1 MAAGTVK
8 AKRVATSAGSGRV
21 SGRSKRGA
29 AGSGKPA
36 KSKVSRFHQRLG
48 SLTFSQACKLL
59 GDEGAKLIYRGGQSF
74 EIQSDRDVYLGGDLM
89 RVRIEDAKVD
99 GGLAIASITLSSD
112 RKKQLAVNCDR
123 CDAPCEHLGAAL
135 AYLLDSKSA
144 LGLAMPPDEEVP
156 LEHLTSRELR
166 QRMLADRHDRATSEK
181 MIVRSINPAR
191 PWTDYVVTSS
201 NSGRTYRVAI
211 RSLDGDDSFCTC
223 PDFRTNRLGT
233 CKHIMHLR
241 RKIAKKFS
249 AAQLRS
255 PYRRKRLSL
264 GMRYGDFDGDRPTG
278 LQFFLPDPSTKAG
291 AAEKLIE
298 MVGVLADKPSRD
310 AADVMARV
318 QALETA
324 GIDVTIFPDAEAFL
338 QRSLTQSRLKQ
349 HCDEIR
355 KDVDNHPLRT
365 ELLDA
370 VLLPYQLDGIAFAVG
385 AGRAILA
392 DDMGLGKTIQ
402 GIGTAELLTR
412 LAEIRRVL
420 IVCPASLK
428 SQWRGEIAKFSGRST
443 QIVLGSGSERIE
455 QYHSDKFFTIC
466 NYEQVLRDNSA
477 IENVPWDLII
487 LDEGQRIKN
496 YESKTSNVVR
506 QLESPFRLVLSGT
519 PLENRLGELFTVS
532 RFVDD
537 DLLGPAY
544 RFFHNHHVVDERGKT
559 LAYRNLDK
567 LRETMQPILLRRTRA
582 EVARQLPD
590 RTDQVIGCQ
599 ATAEQLEI
607 HDNALRTVA
616 QIAGKK
622 FMTEMDRLL
631 MQKCLL
637 MARMACD
644 STYLCDQET
653 AEYSSKL
660 ERITEV
666 MAELAVDPTRKIVLF
681 SEWRRMLDRI
691 ESRLDEMGCTYVR
704 LDGSVPQKRRGG
716 IVSQFQKDPAC
727 RVICMTNAG
736 STGLNLQAAN
746 TVINVDLPWNPA
758 VLEQRIARA
767 YRMGQKQPVHVY
779 KFVTTNAAYPTI
791 EEGLLTTLAA
801 KQDLADASIN
811 MDSNVDEVAMQSGM
825 EDLKRRL
832 ELILPPNK
840 LAAPVDESQQ
850 RRVVAE
856 AERLAGEK
864 RREQVAQAGGQLLS
878 AALALAG
885 GLVGNAATE
894 PDQAKVDAL
903 ASKLSEAIERDEQGR
918 PQLKISLANDAAL
931 RDLATTLARLLG

>member
-1 MAAGTVK
+1 MAAATTNN
-8 AKRVATSAGSGRV
+8 KRVTASAGSGNTIPK
-21 SGRSKRGA
+21 SKRGA

-36 KSKVSRFHQRLG
+36 KSRVNRFHQRLG
-48 SLTFSQACKLL
+48 SLTFSQACQLL
-59 GDEGAKLIYRGGQSF
+59 GDDGAKLIQRGGRIF
-74 EIQSDRDVYLGGDLM
+74 ELQSDRDVFLGGDLL
-89 RVRIEDAKVD
+89 RVRVEDPQVD

-123 CDAPCEHLGAAL
+123 CELPCEHLGAAL
-135 AYLLDSKSA
+135 EYLLDAKSV

-156 LEHLTSRELR
+156 LEHLTARELR
-166 QRMLADRHDRATSEK
+166 QRMLAERQNRAKTERMTVK
-181 MIVRSINPAR
+181 AVNAER

-201 NSGRTYRVAI
+201 SSGRSYRVAI
-211 RSLDGDDSFCTC
+211 RSLDGDDAFCTC

-233 CKHIMHLR
+233 CKHVMHLR
-241 RKIAKKFS
+241 SKIAKKFS
-249 AAQLRS
+249 SAQLNS

-264 GMRYGDFDGDRPTG
+264 GLRYGDFDGLRPTG
-278 LQFFLPDPSTKAG
+278 LQFFLPDPATKAG
-291 AAEKLIE
+291 GSEKMRD
-298 MVGVLADKPSRD
+298 MVGELAQAPSRD
-310 AADVMARV
+310 AAAVMACV
-318 QALETA
+318 QALEAA
-324 GIDVTIFPDAEAFL
+324 GINVTIFPDAEAFL
-338 QRSLTQSRLKQ
+338 QRSLTQHRLQ
-349 HCDEIR
+349 QQCAEIR
-355 KDVDNHPLRT
+355 KRVDDHPLRT

-370 VLLPYQLDGIAFAVG
+370 VLLPYQLDGIAFATG

-402 GIGTAELLTR
+402 AIGTAELLSR

-428 SQWRGEIAKFSGRST
+428 SQWRAEIAKFSGRST

-455 QYHSDKFFTIC
+455 QYQSDKFFTIC
-466 NYEQVLRDNSA
+466 NYEQVLRDVSA
-477 IENVPWDLII
+477 IENVAWDLIV

-496 YESKTSNVVR
+496 YESKTSNVIR
-506 QLESPFRLVLSGT
+506 QLQSPFRLVLSGT
-519 PLENRLGELFTVS
+519 PLENRLGELFTVA

-559 LAYRNLDK
+559 LGYRNLDS
-567 LRETMQPILLRRTRA
+567 LRTTMQPILLRRTRA
-582 EVARQLPD
+582 QVARQLPD

-607 HDNALRTVA
+607 HDNAVRTVA
-616 QIAGKK
+616 QIASKK

-644 STYLCDQET
+644 STYLCDQEA

-666 MAELAVDPTRKIVLF
+666 MAELVADPTRKIVLF

-691 ESRLDEMGCTYVR
+691 ETRLDDMGCEYVR
-704 LDGSVPQKRRGG
+704 LDGGVPQKRRAA
-716 IVSQFQKDPAC
+716 IVARFQKDPAC

-746 TVINVDLPWNPA
+746 TVVNVDLPWNPA
-758 VLEQRIARA
+758 VLEQRVARA

-811 MDSNVDEVAMQSGM
+811 IDSVVEEVAMQSGM

-832 ELILPPNK
+832 ELILPPK

-856 AERLAGEK
+856 AQRLAGEQ
-864 RREQVAQAGGQLLS
+864 RRQQVAQAGGQLLS
-878 AALALAG
+878 AALALAS
-885 GLVGNAATE
+885 GLVGDATAQ
-894 PDQAKVDAL
+894 PDPAKVDDL
-903 ASKLSEAIERDEQGR
+903 ASRLSEAVERDEHGL
-918 PQLKISLANDAAL
+918 PQLKISLASDAAL

>member
-1 MAAGTVK
+1 MAAGTVETRR
-8 AKRVATSAGSGRV
+8 AAAATGSGDTTAKL
-21 SGRSKRGA
+21 KRGA

-36 KSKVSRFHQRLG
+36 KSKVNRFHQRLG
-48 SLTFSQACKLL
+48 TLTFSQACKLL
-59 GDEGAKLIYRGGQSF
+59 GDEGAKLIQRGGRTF
-74 EIQSDRDVYLGGDLM
+74 EIQSDRDVFLGGDLM
-89 RVRIEDAKVD
+89 RVRIEDARVD
-99 GGLAIASITLSSD
+99 NGLAIASITLSSD

-123 CDAPCEHLGAAL
+123 CEAPCEHVGAAL
-135 AYLLDSKSA
+135 EYLLDAKSV

-166 QRMLADRHDRATSEK
+166 QRMLADRHSRATSEK
-181 MIVRSINPAR
+181 MTVRSVNPDR

-201 NSGRTYRVAI
+201 NSGRTYRVAV
-211 RSLDGDDSFCTC
+211 RSLEGDDSFCTC

-249 AAQLRS
+249 PAQLRAA
-255 PYRRKRLSL
+255 YRRKRLSL

-278 LQFFLPDPSTKAG
+278 LQFFLPDPATKAG
-291 AAEKLIE
+291 GAEKMRE
-298 MVGVLADKPSRD
+298 MVGELADKPSCD

-324 GIDVTIFPDAEAFL
+324 GVAVTIFPDAEAFL
-338 QRSLTQSRLKQ
+338 QRSLTQNRLKQ

-355 KDVDNHPLRT
+355 KNIDKHPLRT

-370 VLLPYQLDGIAFAVG
+370 VLLPYQLDGIAFAAG

-428 SQWRGEIAKFSGRST
+428 SQWRAEIAQFSGRST

-455 QYHSDKFFTIC
+455 QYQSDKFFTIC
-466 NYEQVLRDNSA
+466 NYEQVLRDYSA

-496 YESKTSNVVR
+496 YESKTSNVIR

-519 PLENRLGELFTVS
+519 PLENRLGELFTVA

-559 LAYRNLDK
+559 LAYRNLDS
-567 LRETMQPILLRRTRA
+567 LRKTMQPILLRRTRA

-590 RTDQVIGCQ
+590 RTDQVIRCQ

-607 HDNALRTVA
+607 HDGAVRTVA
-616 QIAGKK
+616 QIAAKK

-666 MAELAVDPTRKIVLF
+666 MAELSADPTRKIVLF

-691 ESRLDEMGCTYVR
+691 ESRLDEMGCSYVR
-704 LDGSVPQKRRGG
+704 LDGSVPQKKRAG
-716 IVSQFQKDPAC
+716 IVSQFQKDPNC

-811 MDSNVDEVAMQSGM
+811 VDSEVDEVAMQSGM

-832 ELILPPNK
+832 ELILPPK

-850 RRVVAE
+850 RRVAAE

-885 GLVGNAATE
+885 GLVGNTATE

-903 ASKLSEAIERDEQGR
+903 TNKLSEAIERDEQGR
-918 PQLKISLANDAAL
+918 PQLKISLASDAAL

>member
-8 AKRVATSAGSGRV
+8 SKRAAASTGGGRVAGK
-21 SGRSKRGA
+21 SKRDA
-29 AGSGKPA
+29 SGKDKPP
-36 KSKVSRFHQRLG
+36 KSKVNRFHQRLG

-59 GDEGAKLIYRGGQSF
+59 GDEGAKLIHRGGRTF

-99 GGLAIASITLSSD
+99 GGLAIASMTLSAD

-123 CDAPCEHLGAAL
+123 CDAPCEHVGAAL
-135 AYLLDSKSA
+135 EYLLDAKSV

-156 LEHLTSRELR
+156 LEHLTSRELH
-166 QRMLADRHDRATSEK
+166 QRMLADRHNRAISER
-181 MIVRSINPAR
+181 MTVRSINPDR

-201 NSGRTYRVAI
+201 NSGRTYRVAV

-241 RKIAKKFS
+241 AKIARKFS

-264 GMRYGDFDGDRPTG
+264 GMRYGDFDGERPTG

-291 AAEKLIE
+291 GAEKMIE
-298 MVGVLADKPSRD
+298 MVGELADRPSRD
-310 AADVMARV
+310 AADVIARV

-324 GIDVTIFPDAEAFL
+324 GIDVTIFSDAEAFL

-355 KDVDNHPLRT
+355 KDIDKHPLRT
-365 ELLDA
+365 ELLNA

-455 QYHSDKFFTIC
+455 QYQSDNFFTIC
-466 NYEQVLRDNSA
+466 NYEQVLRDYSA

-559 LAYRNLDK
+559 LAYRNLDT
-567 LRETMQPILLRRTRA
+567 LRKTMQPILLRRTRS

-590 RTDQVIGCQ
+590 RTDQVICCQ

-607 HDNALRTVA
+607 HDGAVRTVA
-616 QIAGKK
+616 QIAAKK

-644 STYLCDQET
+644 STYLCDQE
-653 AEYSSKL
+653 ASEYSSKL

-666 MAELAVDPTRKIVLF
+666 MVELSADPTRKIVLF

-691 ESRLDEMGCTYVR
+691 ESRLDEMGCVYVR
-704 LDGSVPQKRRGG
+704 LDGSVPQKKRAA
-716 IVSQFQKDPAC
+716 IVAQFQKAPAC

-746 TVINVDLPWNPA
+746 TVVNVDLPWNPA

-811 MDSNVDEVAMQSGM
+811 MDSKVDEVAMQSGM

-832 ELILPPNK
+832 ELILPPK

-856 AERLAGEK
+856 AERLAGDK

-903 ASKLSEAIERDEQGR
+903 TNKLSEAIERDEQGR
-918 PQLKISLANDAAL
+918 PQLKISLSSDAAL